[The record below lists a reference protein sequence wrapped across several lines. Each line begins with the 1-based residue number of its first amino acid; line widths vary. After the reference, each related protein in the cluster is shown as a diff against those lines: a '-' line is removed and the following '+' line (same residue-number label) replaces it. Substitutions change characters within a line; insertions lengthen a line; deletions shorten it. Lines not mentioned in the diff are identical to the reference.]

1 MPNSKS
7 APMNATLYRASFK
20 TKHFEVLR
28 PNLPHKNILGTEFT
42 KTIVKFSTVVNCR
55 KQLSNSK
62 SAHLN
67 TPFKALWSFETK
79 FAQKK
84 VLQRRKSKK
93 LFLNSKSAALN
104 TLCIEFHFTQSTVEF
119 GTKFGQKSIFGTKL
133 RKIKCPSILF
143 WAKTNYQVLG
153 HSGS

>member
-1 MPNSKS
+1 
-7 APMNATLYRASFK
+7 MNVTLYRASFK

-42 KTIVKFSTVVNCR
+42 KKSVKLSTVVNCQ

-62 SAHLN
+62 SAHPN
-67 TPFKALWSFETK
+67 TPSKALWSFETK

-104 TLCIEFHFTQSTVEF
+104 TLCIEFYFTQSTVEF
-119 GTKFGQKSIFGTKL
+119 GTKFAQKSIFGTKFG
-133 RKIKCPSILF
+133 KIKSPSILF

-153 HSGS
+153 HSG